1 MPHAQPTTGLRFDV
15 LVNILPAEAD
25 IPSLQSYTTRDGGTL
40 SYRYYACHHY
50 ASHNHASHRATQQAA
65 PSTLL
70 VLLHGSSASS
80 HYLAP
85 MAEYLATSAGFD
97 VITPDL
103 RGHGPNPAKRGD
115 VDYIGQ
121 LEDDVA
127 DLIEHA
133 KREHAPY
140 ERVVI
145 GGHSSGGGLALR
157 FAAGKQAS
165 HLAGVVLL
173 APFLA
178 YNAATVRKKAGWA
191 KPNLWRIL
199 PLALLNQMNV
209 TRFNHW
215 PVLHFNLPLAY
226 RTGSETLRYTYRMM
240 ESFGTADYKADLA
253 NIRAPILVLV
263 GDRDEAFYAKQFE
276 PTIHP
281 HAPQSEFEFIA
292 GVSHLDIVVN
302 TTAAQRIALW
312 AETHGL

>member
-25 IPSLQSYTTRDGGTL
+25 IPPLQCYTARDGGTL
-40 SYRYYACHHY
+40 NYRYYSARC
-50 ASHNHASHRATQQAA
+50 ASANEQAA
-65 PSTLL
+65 PPSLL

-97 VITPDL
+97 VLTPDL
-103 RGHGPNPAKRGD
+103 RGHGPNPMRRGD

-121 LEDDVA
+121 LEDDLA

-133 KREHAPY
+133 KHEHAPH

-157 FAAGKQAS
+157 FAAGKQAGN
-165 HLAGVVLL
+165 LAGVVLL

-191 KPNLWRIL
+191 KPNLWRIV
-199 PLALLNQMNV
+199 PLALLNQLRV

-215 PVLHFNLPLAY
+215 PVLQFNLPLAY

-240 ESFGTADYKADLA
+240 ESFGTANYKADLA

-281 HAPQSEFEFIA
+281 HAPQSEFAFIA

>member
-1 MPHAQPTTGLRFDV
+1 MPQAQASNGLNFDV
-15 LVNILPAEAD
+15 LVNILPSAED
-25 IPSLQSYTTRDGGTL
+25 IPPLQSYTARDGSTL
-40 SYRYYACHHY
+40 GYRYYPSADV
-50 ASHNHASHRATQQAA
+50 AGRAT
-65 PSTLL
+65 PPTLL

-85 MAEYLATSAGFD
+85 MAEYLAEFAGFD

-103 RGHGPNPAKRGD
+103 RGHGPNPAQRGD

-121 LEDDVA
+121 LEDDLA

-133 KREHAPY
+133 QQEHTPHD
-140 ERVVI
+140 RVAI

-157 FAAGKQAS
+157 VAAGSQAGK
-165 HLAGVVLL
+165 LAGVVLL

-178 YNAATVRKKAGWA
+178 YNAATVRKQAGWA
-191 KPNLWRIL
+191 TPNLWRIV

-215 PVLHFNLPLAY
+215 PVLRFNLPLAY
-226 RTGSETLRYTYRMM
+226 RTGSDTLSYTYRMM
-240 ESFGTADYKADLA
+240 ESFGTAHYKADLA

-281 HAPQSEFEFIA
+281 HAPQAEFEFIA
-292 GVSHLDIVVN
+292 GVSHLDIVMN
-302 TTAAQRIALW
+302 TTVAQRIALW
-312 AETHGL
+312 AETLGL

>member
-1 MPHAQPTTGLRFDV
+1 MPHAQAANGLNFDV
-15 LVNILPAEAD
+15 LVNILPSEAS
-25 IPSLQSYTTRDGGTL
+25 IPPLKSYTARDGGTL
-40 SYRYYACHHY
+40 SYRYYSCHN
-50 ASHNHASHRATQQAA
+50 AIQQAG
-65 PSTLL
+65 PPTLL
-70 VLLHGSSASS
+70 ILLHGSSASS

-85 MAEYLATSAGFD
+85 MAEYLAKFAGFD

-103 RGHGPNPAKRGD
+103 RGHGPSPARRGD

-127 DLIEHA
+127 DLIEHV
-133 KREHAPY
+133 KREHAPH

-157 FAAGKQAS
+157 FAAGKQAGN
-165 HLAGVVLL
+165 LAGVVLL

-191 KPNLWRIL
+191 KPNLWRIA
-199 PLALLNQMNV
+199 PLALLNHMHV

-215 PVLHFNLPLAY
+215 PVLQFNLPLAY
-226 RTGSETLRYTYRMM
+226 RTGSETRRYTYRMM

-253 NIRAPILVLV
+253 NIRSPILVLV

-276 PTIHP
+276 PAIHP
-281 HAPQSEFEFIA
+281 HAPHAEFEFMA
-292 GVSHLDIVVN
+292 GISHLDIVVN
-302 TTAAQRIALW
+302 TTTAQRIALW